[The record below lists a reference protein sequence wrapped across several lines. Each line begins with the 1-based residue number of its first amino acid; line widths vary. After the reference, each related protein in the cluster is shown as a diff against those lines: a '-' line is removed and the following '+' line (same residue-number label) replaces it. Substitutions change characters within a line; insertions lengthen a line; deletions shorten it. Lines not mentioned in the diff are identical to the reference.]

1 MSEYQYYEFHA
12 IDRPLSE
19 RERRELR
26 ACSTRATITSTR
38 LINHYEWGD
47 LKGDPRVWIEKY
59 FDAFLTRRRTSRSRP
74 LHSRSV
80 AARVP
85 AARYEIRPRRATDN
99 YLFMAKATSSSNMLL
114 SNSDAPRCAAFN
126 LCAAL
131 DNSLCTLTSSS
142 RRGGVRW
149 VLKAFRNARR
159 TPVGLPSWM
168 NGSCPLRSLKLL
180 SKR

>member
-1 MSEYQYYEFHA
+1 MSAYQHYEFHA
-12 IDRPLSE
+12 IDWPLSE

-59 FDAFLTRRRTSRSRP
+59 FDAFLTRRRTSRSRS

-85 AARYEIRPRRATDN
+85 AARYKIRPRRATDN
-99 YLFMAKATSSSNMLL
+99 YLFRARAWRSVRPLAT
-114 SNSDAPRCAAFN
+114 A
-126 LCAAL
+126 
-131 DNSLCTLTSSS
+131 
-142 RRGGVRW
+142 RG
-149 VLKAFRNARR
+149 L
-159 TPVGLPSWM
+159 
-168 NGSCPLRSLKLL
+168 
-180 SKR
+180 

>member
-12 IDRPLSE
+12 IDRALSE

-99 YLFMAKATSSSNMLL
+99 YLFWARAWRSVIIGRWRRL
-114 SNSDAPRCAAFN
+114 AVF
-126 LCAAL
+126 
-131 DNSLCTLTSSS
+131 S
-142 RRGGVRW
+142 RRLLRRLPW
-149 VLKAFRNARR
+149 PKQPALRTCFCRTATRRAAR
-159 TPVGLPSWM
+159 PSTSAQPWTTLYALSQALRDGAASA
-168 NGSCPLRSLKLL
+168 GS
-180 SKR
+180 

>member
-1 MSEYQYYEFHA
+1 HA

-38 LINHYEWGD
+38 LINPYEWGD

-99 YLFMAKATSSSNMLL
+99 YLFWARSWRSVRPLATARGLYPTTFAATPMAKANSWSNIRL
-114 SNSDAPRCAAFN
+114 SNRHWPPCAGVN

-131 DNSLCTLTSSS
+131 HHAP
-142 RRGGVRW
+142 G
-149 VLKAFRNARR
+149 
-159 TPVGLPSWM
+159 PLPRPP
-168 NGSCPLRSLKLL
+168 N
-180 SKR
+180 